1 MSNTTT
7 RLPALDGVRGLAIAL
22 VMPLHFIGQFDG
34 TRELSVFGKLTRGG
48 WIGVDL
54 FFVLS
59 GFLITGI
66 LLDQRRA
73 PQYYAPFYWRRALR
87 ILPAFV
93 ALMVAVW
100 LVVILFPSVNPDGR
114 ARFIKLQPWYWTF
127 STSWAALLGGG
138 LAVFP
143 YATGHLWS
151 LGVEENFYL
160 VWPWVVRRFGESA
173 LPRVLLVVCGA
184 SISARLAFLAF
195 GDPTY
200 AAYTF
205 TPCRLDSLAAGGL
218 LAVCWRSDERKQR
231 LTRWVMP
238 LARAPGWVWMAFAAV
253 VYVVLLTLDPRA
265 FPHSVSARSVGFT
278 LTAALSVMV
287 VTSALVAPDGA
298 PFSRFVR
305 SGAVRAL
312 GKYAYALYLY
322 HVPIATLL
330 RVFGLNPQSVQQLTG
345 SLLIAE
351 IVYAGTAFA
360 ICYALAALSW
370 RALEAPAL
378 KWKSAIPYRTT

>member
-1 MSNTTT
+1 VSNSI

-22 VMPLHFIGQFDG
+22 VMPLHFVGQFDG
-34 TRELSVFGKLTRGG
+34 VRELSPFGKLTRAG

-59 GFLITGI
+59 GFLITGV
-66 LLDQRRA
+66 LLDQRRGHS
-73 PQYYAPFYWRRALR
+73 YYAPFYWRRALR
-87 ILPAFV
+87 ILPAFA
-93 ALMVAVW
+93 ALMGALW
-100 LVVILFPSVNPDGR
+100 LIVILFPSINPDGR
-114 ARFIKLQPWYWTF
+114 ARFIRLQPWYWTF

-160 VWPWVVRRFGESA
+160 IWPWVVRRFGETA
-173 LPRVLLVVCGA
+173 LPRVLVVVCGA
-184 SISARLAFLAF
+184 SIIARLAFLAG
-195 GDPTY
+195 GDSTY

-205 TPCRLDSLAAGGL
+205 TPCRIDSLAAGGL
-218 LAVCWRSDERKQR
+218 LAVCWRADDRKQR

-238 LARAPGWVWMAFAAV
+238 LARAPGWVWIAFAAL
-253 VYVVLLTLDPRA
+253 VYVVLLALDPRA
-265 FPHSVSARSVGFT
+265 FPHSVSARGIGFT
-278 LTAALSVMV
+278 LTAAVSVIV
-287 VTSALVAPDGA
+287 VTSALIAPDGA

-305 SGAVRAL
+305 SVPARAL

-322 HVPIATLL
+322 HVPIATML

-345 SLLIAE
+345 SLLLAE
-351 IVYAGTAFA
+351 IVYVGTAFA
-360 ICYALAALSW
+360 ICFGLAALSW

-378 KWKSAIPYRTT
+378 KRKSAIPYRAK